1 MSAVTTALLV
11 AVTLLL
17 LGLIVVGPIRAVRED
32 RRLAAEERGWLE
44 ADQFPAKVERVY
56 RGTRS
61 ILTDG
66 PRLRELGY
74 EPVVHHK
81 ARGSFGRVREVVW
94 EAASPPARPRSGAQ
108 TVESPCPPRPPA
120 PARRPSGGHGL
131 TGTPWRIRTA
141 DPALRGRWPHAASRV
156 GDPEQRAAPSR
167 VRGEPRT
174 LTPGLTPPSPGGSQ
188 PCLTWYPVAD
198 SNRRSPP

>member
-11 AVTLLL
+11 AVTLFL
-17 LGLIVVGPIRAVRED
+17 LGLIVAGPIRAVRED

-94 EAASPPARPRSGAQ
+94 EAASPPARPRSGGADGGIP
-108 TVESPCPPRPPA
+108 VPPEAPGPDAGPPG
-120 PARRPSGGHGL
+120 PAR
-131 TGTPWRIRTA
+131 
-141 DPALRGRWPHAASRV
+141 D
-156 GDPEQRAAPSR
+156 
-167 VRGEPRT
+167 
-174 LTPGLTPPSPGGSQ
+174 
-188 PCLTWYPVAD
+188 
-198 SNRRSPP
+198 